1 MPLSDRRLSHGRCQA
16 SREKTIDIFFFVVE
30 VVDHGVGRDLTF
42 SHVIGRG
49 HAQTSIGAVQNPI
62 FRSKIFPW

>member
-1 MPLSDRRLSHGRCQA
+1 MVGARHQ
-16 SREKTIDIFFFVVE
+16 EKKQSTSTFFVVE

-49 HAQTSIGAVQNPI
+49 HAQTSIGAVQNPQSEESPI
-62 FRSKIFPW
+62 